1 MDEISICKVDSPD
14 KSYTYEKKGQGAMVT
29 NWFLTDAGQ
38 KNLFPEG
45 YYSFNDKMGDL
56 FANPQVTA
64 LLEEEITEI
73 ANDERARSFGGMTLL
88 RVLDYNS
95 GLYTEEKLKKLNEK
109 LNQIKKEK

>member
-38 KNLFPEG
+38 KNLFPED

-56 FANPQVTA
+56 FA
-64 LLEEEITEI
+64 
-73 ANDERARSFGGMTLL
+73 RG
-88 RVLDYNS
+88 DYRNC
-95 GLYTEEKLKKLNEK
+95 
-109 LNQIKKEK
+109 Q

>member
-1 MDEISICKVDSPD
+1 M
-14 KSYTYEKKGQGAMVT
+14 
-29 NWFLTDAGQ
+29 L
-38 KNLFPEG
+38 
-45 YYSFNDKMGDL
+45 
-56 FANPQVTA
+56 
-64 LLEEEITEI
+64 EEITEI